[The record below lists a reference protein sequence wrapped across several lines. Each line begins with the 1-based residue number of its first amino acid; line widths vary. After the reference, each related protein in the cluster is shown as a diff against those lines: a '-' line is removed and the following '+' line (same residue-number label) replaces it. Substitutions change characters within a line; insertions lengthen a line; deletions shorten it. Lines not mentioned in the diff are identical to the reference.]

1 MRRILLVIDDFNE
14 LVGLETLFRRLGFDV
29 LSLGRESLVVDAI
42 LGFPP
47 DLVIATGRGR
57 HINGIQL
64 ASKLRIG
71 SVNPRLVVLLPSR
84 ADGDFSADPDL
95 AHADVDAVIETPF
108 DPQAALK
115 VVARL
120 LAIPSE
126 PLLEKF
132 EKIINARLFEPE
144 ELKII
149 KHQEAPERLIHVT
162 GTGEASP
169 KSSSDLGS
177 HGEAFGKPKSEREK
191 RYEKF
196 LAEEMEAELPPML
209 NADLMREA
217 KLRLEESEKNRSIE
231 EEQRIAKLQREKR
244 EFVRAMIETAESLNP
259 TDVIRRLSAEEGGGP
274 KRPND
279 DSNNDSGSDS

>member
-57 HINGIQL
+57 NIDGLNLG
-64 ASKLRIG
+64 AKLRIG
-71 SVNPRLVVLLPSR
+71 TVNPRLVVLLPSR
-84 ADGDFSADPDL
+84 PDGDFGSDPDL
-95 AHADVDAVIETPF
+95 LHADVDAVIETPF

-120 LAIPSE
+120 LAEPPE

-132 EKIINARLFEPE
+132 AKIVNARLFEPE

-149 KHQEAPERLIHVT
+149 KRQEPSERRIHVT
-162 GTGEASP
+162 GTAEIVPIAP
-169 KSSSDLGS
+169 AVP
-177 HGEAFGKPKSEREK
+177 HKSEREK

-196 LAEEMEAELPPML
+196 LAEEVESELPPML
-209 NADLMREA
+209 DAGKMRDA
-217 KLRLEESEKNRSIE
+217 RIQLEESEKHLSIE
-231 EEQRIAKLQREKR
+231 QEQRNAKLQREKR
-244 EFVRAMIETAESLNP
+244 EFVRAMIETAQNLRPRE
-259 TDVIRRLSAEEGGGP
+259 VIRRLGMKAVNESSDGSTDESSS
-274 KRPND
+274 
-279 DSNNDSGSDS
+279 DSSNDSSSG